1 MSFEYNKELNGWFLS
16 TDDGFIACYDFYGQK
31 IGFRGD
37 LVDWQGRKYT
47 TDVNTD
53 YAGPVSYVTYTE
65 EKLVD

>member
-1 MSFEYNKELNGWFLS
+1 MSFEFDRELNGWFLT
-16 TDDGFIACYDFYGQK
+16 TDDGFIAQYDFYGLK

-47 TDVNTD
+47 SDNNTKSVNPENRDTCKK
-53 YAGPVSYVTYTE
+53 

>member
-47 TDVNTD
+47 TDNNTECVNPENNTI
-53 YAGPVSYVTYTE
+53 YTE